1 MFGKFNEEA
10 RKVLTIAKQE
20 MFNLNHPFVG
30 SEHLLLGIL
39 SLKNDLTKK
48 LKKYNLTYKIFKDEL
63 IKTVGVGNENNTWY
77 LYTPLL
83 KKVLERVVVDSKDT
97 NDEITATNLFLSII
111 NEGEGVAY
119 RLLLS
124 LNIDVEK
131 LYNDIVSDNRNK
143 KSKKLLIEELGIN
156 LNNEALNNKIDPVVG
171 REEEINR
178 VIEILCRRTK
188 NNPILVG
195 EPGVGKTAIVENLA
209 YRIVNFDVPKIL
221 QNKKIISIDMATLI
235 SGTKYRGEFEEKLK
249 KVINEVI
256 NNDDIILFIDE
267 IHTLVGAG
275 SAEGAIDA
283 SNILKPWLARGKIRV
298 IGSTT
303 LSEYKKSIEKD
314 KALDR
319 RFQKVVVEEPNK
331 KNLKNILMNLKEI
344 YESYHGVIINENII
358 DEIINLSSKYI
369 YDRYEPDRSIDIL
382 DEVSSKVSLREI
394 KEEKEMVNINK
405 KLVTLKNKKKNAIK
419 KEDYELACN
428 IKDDELK
435 LLNEKEKLEMNIFNK
450 RKIKKIT
457 IDDVRSVISQKTG
470 IPIVYEE
477 DKLFNDIKRI
487 EKNLRKNIVGQDAAI
502 DKVVEITKK
511 IKFGIKQTNKSYS
524 LLFSGNTGV
533 GKTLLAKKYAS
544 LISSHTIRLDMNEY
558 TLKESINKLI
568 GSPAGYIGYDEN
580 NNMLEQVRNH
590 PYSVLILDEIEKAHP
605 SIINFFLTILDEG
618 YCFDNK
624 GTKIRFD
631 NVIIIMTTNAFINRQ
646 SVGFNSNSKNITNNF
661 PKEFLNRID
670 ETIEFKNITDDD
682 VNKIIYTELFKYN
695 KRHNCNIKLS
705 IEDINNIKEKSNV
718 EIYGARKLNRN
729 IRKELDNKLILS
741 IFN

>member
-131 LYNDIVSDNRNK
+131 LYNDIVNDNRNK